1 MNKLSDNDKLNTT
14 TRDRII
20 DEILD
25 DVVANFWGYKDF
37 IMDCVKETISKWEDE
52 ELLDWIKGE

>member
-37 IMDCVKETISKWEDE
+37 IMDCVKGTISNWKDE
-52 ELLDWIKGE
+52 ELLDWIHGE